1 MQLRFLERWISIV
14 RLIALPFIVGAIA
27 VADYPP
33 GRWETWAWITTAA
46 FAIGSVAFFVL
57 ARSSLG
63 ARHPFEQSLT
73 AQVFDTATFTL
84 ELPARR

>member
-46 FAIGSVAFFVL
+46 SRSARPAVL
-57 ARSSLG
+57 ARSTSEPGGTLEVSSD
-63 ARHPFEQSLT
+63 ARRR
-73 AQVFDTATFTL
+73 ATFTL